1 MIRRLLKI
9 FAAVA
14 LVLTVLFIAR
24 LAFFAVDSH
33 MNKPPKGSA
42 AAGLRPCPDKPNCV
56 SSRAE
61 RPDQRVDP
69 LPAPA
74 GADAATAL
82 EHARRVIDGMPGG
95 RVTEVS
101 AGYLHA
107 EFTSRIFKFRDDL
120 ELIYEA
126 ERQILDVRSA
136 SRVGYS
142 DLGANRKRVEELRRR
157 LADALP

>member
-9 FAAVA
+9 LAAVA
-14 LVLTVLFIAR
+14 LVLAVLFIAR

-42 AAGLRPCPDKPNCV
+42 TTGLRPCPDKPNCV

-61 RPDQRVDP
+61 RPDQRIDP
-69 LPAPA
+69 LPAPD
-74 GADAATAL
+74 GAAAAL
-82 EHARRVIDGMPGG
+82 ERARRVIDGMPGG

-107 EFTSRIFKFRDDL
+107 EFTSRVFKFRDDL
-120 ELIYEA
+120 ELIYDA
-126 ERQILDVRSA
+126 ERQVLDVRSA

-142 DLGANRKRVEELRRR
+142 DLGANRKRVEELRHR
-157 LADALP
+157 LTDDLP

>member
-14 LVLTVLFIAR
+14 LVLAVLFIAR

-42 AAGLRPCPDKPNCV
+42 TAGLRPCPDKPNCV

-61 RPDQRVDP
+61 RPDQRIDP
-69 LPAPA
+69 LPAPDGA
-74 GADAATAL
+74 GAAL
-82 EHARRVIDGMPGG
+82 ERARRVIDGMPGG

-107 EFTSRIFKFRDDL
+107 EFTSRVFKFRDDL
-120 ELIYEA
+120 ELIYDA
-126 ERQILDVRSA
+126 ERQVLDVRSA

-142 DLGANRKRVEELRRR
+142 DLGANRKRVEELRHR
-157 LADALP
+157 LADDLP